1 MKGMV
6 RRLDNFSKSKLIVVA
21 GEDMDDPE
29 LEAIKARVRAMEEE
43 SEKLRVLQSEVDKQ
57 LAFEEKMDLDSRKG
71 FNEGPFYEIILEFGH
86 KATMKDDHI
95 KVFLDFVVGV
105 FLNKNYAT

>member
-6 RRLDNFSKSKLIVVA
+6 RRLNNFSKSKLIVVA

-57 LAFEEKMDLDSRKG
+57 LAFEEKMDLDSREG

-86 KATMKDDHI
+86 KAKATMIDYI
-95 KVFLDFVVGV
+95 KVFLDVVVGV
-105 FLNKNYAT
+105 FFN